1 MLADKDATG
10 VVAQLASCING
21 HWILPDLVTDRAL
34 SAAEL
39 SSIVDLFNVSA
50 IEQTKDVANALSQV
64 LLSSKAGDR
73 IVVTGSFYTVAAALE
88 WFKDKGELSE

>member
-1 MLADKDATG
+1 M
-10 VVAQLASCING
+10 
-21 HWILPDLVTDRAL
+21 PDLVTDRAL

-39 SSIVDLFNVSA
+39 SSIVDLFNVCA
-50 IEQTKDVANALSQV
+50 VEQTKDVANALTQV
-64 LLSSKAGDR
+64 LSSSKVGDR